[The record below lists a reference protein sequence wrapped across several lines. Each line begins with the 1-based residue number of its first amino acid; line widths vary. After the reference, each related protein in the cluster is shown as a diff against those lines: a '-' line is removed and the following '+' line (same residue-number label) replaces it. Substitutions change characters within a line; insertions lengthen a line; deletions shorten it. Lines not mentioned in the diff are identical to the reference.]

1 MKIIAVLCIMFW
13 LKKIVLYEMI
23 DILSSFNWKT
33 WNFDNTEIEEILST
47 IKVVKTYFWQFG
59 AVEK

>member
-1 MKIIAVLCIMFW
+1 
-13 LKKIVLYEMI
+13 MI

-33 WNFDNTEIEEILST
+33 WNFDNTEIEEIFST
-47 IKVVKTYFWQFG
+47 IKVVKKYFWQFG